1 MNQYEI
7 VGYIN
12 GVLEKVVVEAPHILA
27 AELTFKKS
35 TELTNLI
42 SIRALPNQLDNL
54 IRMDFITKRRLK

>member
-12 GVLEKVVVEAPHILA
+12 GVLEKVVVEAPHMLA

-35 TELTNLI
+35 TDLTTLLT
-42 SIRALPNQLDNL
+42 IRALPTQSDNL
-54 IRMDFITKRRLK
+54 IQVDFITKRRLR